1 MAAVP
6 VEIHEQVLARLS
18 GAGAIHGEHVVT
30 FSKIL
35 DLNYETD
42 RKRIDLVQAT
52 GVREVTS
59 RSGQIGI
66 PIAATAVDASAVK

>member
-1 MAAVP
+1 MPDVP
-6 VEIHEQVLARLS
+6 PMIHEQSLGRLS
-18 GAGAIHGEHVVT
+18 AAGTIHAEHVTT

-42 RKRIDLVQAT
+42 RKRVDLVQSL

-66 PIAATAVDASAVK
+66 PIAATVIDK

>member
-1 MAAVP
+1 MEVP
-6 VEIHEQVLARLS
+6 TTIHEQVLARLAS
-18 GAGAIHGEHVVT
+18 AGAIHGEHVVT

-66 PIAATAVDASAVK
+66 PIAATAVDSSGK

>member
-1 MAAVP
+1 MAASVIP
-6 VEIHEQVLARLS
+6 AEFHEQCLARLHS
-18 GAGAIHGEHVVT
+18 AGTIHGEHVVT

-59 RSGQIGI
+59 RSGQLGI
-66 PIAATAVDASAVK
+66 PIAGAGPAT

>member
-1 MAAVP
+1 MAATVP
-6 VEIHEQVLARLS
+6 DAIHEQSLARLS
-18 GAGAIHGEHVVT
+18 AAGTIHAEHVTT

-42 RKRIDLVQAT
+42 RKRVDLVQSL

-59 RSGQIGI
+59 QSGQTGI
-66 PIAATAVDASAVK
+66 PLAGGIAKTV

>member
-1 MAAVP
+1 MADVP
-6 VEIHEQVLARLS
+6 PLIHEQSLGRLS
-18 GAGAIHGEHVVT
+18 AAGTIHAEHVTT

-42 RKRIDLVQAT
+42 RKRVDLVQSL

-59 RSGQIGI
+59 QSGQTGI
-66 PIAATAVDASAVK
+66 PLAGGVAKPA

>member
-1 MAAVP
+1 MPATIP
-6 VEIHEQVLARLS
+6 VEVHEQALTRLS
-18 GAGAIHGEHVVT
+18 FAGAIHGEHVVI

-59 RSGQIGI
+59 RSGQLGI
-66 PIAATAVDASAVK
+66 PIAGAGAAT

>member
-1 MAAVP
+1 MASIP
-6 VEIHEQVLARLS
+6 VEMHEQILSRLAN
-18 GAGAIHGEHVVT
+18 AGTIHGEHVVT

-59 RSGQIGI
+59 RSGQMGI
-66 PIAATAVDASAVK
+66 PQATIGTGAA

>member
-1 MAAVP
+1 MADVP
-6 VEIHEQVLARLS
+6 PLIHEQSLGRLS
-18 GAGAIHGEHVVT
+18 AAGTIHAEHVTT

-42 RKRIDLVQAT
+42 RKRVDLVQSL

-59 RSGQIGI
+59 QSGQTGI
-66 PIAATAVDASAVK
+66 PLAGGVAKVT

>member
-1 MAAVP
+1 MADVP
-6 VEIHEQVLARLS
+6 PLIHEQSLGRLS
-18 GAGAIHGEHVVT
+18 AAGTIHAEHVTT

-42 RKRIDLVQAT
+42 RKRVDLVQSL

-59 RSGQIGI
+59 QSGQTGI
-66 PIAATAVDASAVK
+66 PLAGGVAKVG

>member
-1 MAAVP
+1 MTAEMMQGQIMTRLAA
-6 VEIHEQVLARLS
+6 
-18 GAGAIHGEHVVT
+18 AGAIHGEHVVI

-59 RSGQIGI
+59 RSGQLGI
-66 PIAATAVDASAVK
+66 PQAVIGTGAA

>member
-1 MAAVP
+1 MASAVP
-6 VEIHEQVLARLS
+6 DGIQEQILSRLA

-42 RKRIDLVQAT
+42 RKRVDLVQAM

-59 RSGQIGI
+59 RAGQIGI
-66 PIAATAVDASAVK
+66 PIAATAVDSSAK

>member
-1 MAAVP
+1 MATVP
-6 VEIHEQVLARLS
+6 TEIHEQSLARLS
-18 GAGAIHGEHVVT
+18 AAGTIHAEHVTT

-42 RKRIDLVQAT
+42 RKRVDLVQSL

-59 RSGQIGI
+59 QSGQTGI
-66 PIAATAVDASAVK
+66 PLAGGVAKTA

>member
-1 MAAVP
+1 MQQQIMTRLAA
-6 VEIHEQVLARLS
+6 
-18 GAGAIHGEHVVT
+18 AGAIHGEHVTT

-59 RSGQIGI
+59 RSGQLGI
-66 PIAATAVDASAVK
+66 PVAVDKHV

>member
-1 MAAVP
+1 MASIPA
-6 VEIHEQVLARLS
+6 EIHEQALSRLAF
-18 GAGAIHGEHVVT
+18 AGAIHGEHVVT

-59 RSGQIGI
+59 RSGQLGI
-66 PIAATAVDASAVK
+66 PIAGAGPAS